1 MTRTTWIY
9 VLMFCLLGL
18 ASAIKLGMPE
28 GPDPIAFKL
37 PALKPEEV
45 SKLVITKGETA
56 VTLEKDAD
64 GKTWRVT
71 SPFTY
76 PADTTVVESILRNFE
91 KETLMDMLV
100 SSDPKDHTTYEL
112 LPDQAIKLE
121 VYKGATLETALY
133 IGKNAVGGS
142 SYLRPV
148 NSEEVYRAKSISKAR
163 LDKPAAEWRDKKI
176 FDLKPE
182 ELTRLEISGGALP
195 LIFVRDNGKW
205 KAEEPADLAVDQ
217 NTVDG
222 LARTFSTLRAADI
235 LEKAEGDTGLDAPSL
250 KVVATLKE
258 GTRTLLV
265 GKEKETATRYVQ
277 REGDSQLFTVRD
289 GLLDTFRKGRND
301 LRDKSVFTFDAEQVN
316 HVLIA
321 RDDKKVVLSKVQGE
335 PDASGKVQEGWKVTE
350 QVGVSVDMKA
360 IQQVMAGITTLRVAS
375 YQEGVTPEV
384 GGFVSHAL
392 QVELGT
398 QDGAKVMLTVGA
410 EKAEG
415 EYYAMRSSDGAV
427 FTLRGFALN
436 GFKQVLGEPVQQPP
450 GARGGM
456 PSGLPPGLQLPP
468 GVQLPPGMNLN

>member
-9 VLMFCLLGL
+9 VIVFCLLGL
-18 ASAIKLGMPE
+18 ASVVKVSLPE
-28 GPDPIAFKL
+28 GPEPIAFKL

-56 VTLEKDAD
+56 VTLEKAPD
-64 GKTWRVT
+64 GKGWNVT
-71 SPFTY
+71 APFTY
-76 PADTTVVESILRNFE
+76 PADNTNIESILRNFE

-112 LPDQAIKLE
+112 LPDQAVKLE
-121 VYKGATLETALY
+121 VYKGTSLETALY
-133 IGKNAVGGS
+133 IGKNASGGT
-142 SYLRPV
+142 SYIRPV
-148 NSEEVYRAKSISKAR
+148 NSEEVYRAKTVTKAR
-163 LDKPAAEWRDKKI
+163 LEKPAAEWRDKKI

-182 ELTRLEISGGALP
+182 EITRLEITGGPQP
-195 LIFVRDNGKW
+195 LTVAREGGKW
-205 KAEEPADLAVDQ
+205 KALEPADLQVDQ

-235 LEKAEGDTGLDAPSL
+235 LEKADGETGLDAPTL

-277 REGDSQLFTVRD
+277 REGDPQLFTVRD
-289 GLLDTFRKGRND
+289 GLLDTFRKDRNN
-301 LRDKSVFTFDAEQVN
+301 LRDKAIFSFDAEQIN

-321 RDDKKVVLSKVQGE
+321 RDDKKVVLAKVKGE
-335 PDASGKVQEGWKVTE
+335 PDAAGKAQEGWKVAE
-350 QVGVSVDMKA
+350 QVGVTVDMKA
-360 IQQVMAGITTLRVAS
+360 IQQVMAGITTLRVAT
-375 YQEGVTPEV
+375 YQDGVTPEAA
-384 GGFVSHAL
+384 GFITHAL

-398 QDGAKVMLTVGA
+398 QDGSRVMLTVGT

-415 EYYAMRSSDGAV
+415 EYYATRSSDGAV

-450 GARGGM
+450 GPKG
-456 PSGLPPGLQLPP
+456 GLPPGLQLPP
-468 GVQLPPGMNLN
+468 GVQLPPGLNLN